1 MSFIFM
7 SFIFQ
12 TPPNALDAIYYD
24 KMSSL
29 LAYHIDLKLMA
40 SQ

>member
-1 MSFIFM
+1 M
-7 SFIFQ
+7 FQ
-12 TPPNALDAIYYD
+12 TSDSLEAVYYD

-29 LAYHIDLKLMA
+29 LAYFIDLKLMA